1 MESTAT
7 RCSSSDPN
15 PLQLLARFITIPRPG
30 EAIFREK
37 MSRFLAFALPAATAD
52 EARELI
58 ALYTNEYHDARH
70 VCWAY
75 MIGADRLTYLSSD
88 NGEPSGT
95 AGKPILGQI
104 NSLGLTNVV
113 VIVVRYFGGI
123 KLGTSGLIAAYR
135 QAARMALDEAGTV
148 EGREL
153 TSLSLTFPY
162 MAMNDVMRIVK
173 GYPSDDAVRISSQE
187 FDNTCSLTLSL
198 PLDLLPE
205 VCGRLSA
212 IDGTSVDIP
221 PQARRT

>member
-1 MESTAT
+1 
-7 RCSSSDPN
+7 
-15 PLQLLARFITIPRPG
+15 
-30 EAIFREK
+30 
-37 MSRFLAFALPAATAD
+37 MSRFLSFALPVASAE
-52 EARELI
+52 EAKEYI

-123 KLGTSGLIAAYR
+123 KLGTPGLIAAYR
-135 QAARMALDEAGTV
+135 QAAREALVDAGIV

-153 TSLSLTFPY
+153 SSLSLTFPY
-162 MAMNDVMRIVK
+162 MSMNDVMRLIK
-173 GYPSDDAVRISSQE
+173 SYPADDNVRISSQD
-187 FDNTCSLTLSL
+187 FDNTCAITLSL
-198 PLDLLPE
+198 PLDLKDE
-205 VCGRLSA
+205 IAGRLGA
-212 IDGTSVDIP
+212 IDGTSVEIG
-221 PQARRT
+221 